1 MTQPC
6 VRCASPAAAVM
17 HFSYD
22 ERQMWI
28 GDVQVE
34 AGYPLCVMHCERLS
48 PPRGWTLSD
57 QRTVIRLF
65 APLEVA

>member
-1 MTQPC
+1 
-6 VRCASPAAAVM
+6 M

-22 ERQMWI
+22 ERRVWI
-28 GDVQVE
+28 GDVDAE
-34 AGYPLCVMHCERLS
+34 TGYPLCVTHCERLS